1 VSWILAGDGHRSGR
15 REDLSDEE
23 DGMQTKLSTEV
34 RQSLSLLAITAVTLV
49 ASIALGIWAGQ
60 LG

>member
-1 VSWILAGDGHRSGR
+1 MQTKL
-15 REDLSDEE
+15 
-23 DGMQTKLSTEV
+23 QTKLSTEV

>member
-1 VSWILAGDGHRSGR
+1 MQTKL
-15 REDLSDEE
+15 
-23 DGMQTKLSTEV
+23 QTKLSTEV
-34 RQSLSLLAITAVTLV
+34 RQSLSLLAITVVTLL